1 MDEQTVKAKPSA
13 TLTRKGPAFAHFY
26 VLLTLVIMVAGG
38 FVYMVLE
45 LQGKD
50 NILRDDLTSV
60 NIAHADS
67 QEKLGKK
74 LSVHLADLEVTLDA
88 NRKQL
93 DVLRGDVDKLRAE
106 FVEYRTTSETRLSD
120 LDKGLEEQRQELVA
134 RTTELKDGIALA
146 RADFGKETETIK
158 GTVNQIQDDAKF
170 IISELGK
177 KAEKS
182 YMRFMERKLKKQITA
197 VSEKVDDVKG
207 NLEQQITSTR
217 DEIANMAGNVGE
229 SIKKQVEEH
238 VKIDFVPSA
247 TDEEE

>member
-13 TLTRKGPAFAHFY
+13 TPSGKGPAFAHFY
-26 VLLTLVIMVAGG
+26 VLLTLILLVAGG
-38 FVYMVLE
+38 FIYMVLE

-50 NILRDDLTSV
+50 NTIRDDLTAV
-60 NIAHADS
+60 NTALAGS

-74 LSVHLADLEVTLDA
+74 LGVHLADLEVTLDA
-88 NRKQL
+88 NHKQL

-106 FVEYRTTSETRLSD
+106 FVEYRTTSETRLTD
-120 LDKGLEEQRQELVA
+120 LSKALEEQHQELTARVA
-134 RTTELKDGIALA
+134 ELKDGIALV
-146 RADFGKETETIK
+146 RADFGKETETIR
-158 GTVNQIQDDAKF
+158 GTVNQIQDDSKF

-177 KAEKS
+177 KAEKA

-217 DEIANMAGNVGE
+217 DEIARMAGDVGE